1 MLELVVDMIDK
12 GLAGMDVVFYWR
24 RQNKHIKNHILIV
37 KIIK

>member
-1 MLELVVDMIDK
+1 MLELVVNVIDK

-24 RQNKHIKNHILIV
+24 RKNKHIKNHILIV

>member
-1 MLELVVDMIDK
+1 MLELVVNMIDK

-37 KIIK
+37 KSIK